1 MMNQICFIYNFLFQ
15 IWINWFFWKTFL
27 WIDYGYCKNYLLFDF
42 WLKDMEFLLSLNFF
56 DFVYDCIIKLF
67 WFRLWLY
74 YNFVLRLIHIIHIY
88 IYLHIIYIKYIY
100 TYTYLLCL
108 YQKNHFIISYH
119 RYVYFASKWS
129 FLILIQLF
137 CWIFIQA
144 SDV

>member
-56 DFVYDCIIKLF
+56 DFVYDYIIILF
-67 WFRLWLY
+67 LH
-74 YNFVLRLIHIIHIY
+74 IHIIHMY

-119 RYVYFASKWS
+119 RYVYFASK
-129 FLILIQLF
+129 LLF
-137 CWIFIQA
+137 CLKMIILDINTIILLNFYTNIWCIK
-144 SDV
+144 